1 MTAIL
6 FIMKAAGDYFLTF
19 HVQKNQLT
27 LIKAQQ
33 NAIKCNKGWAGELQ
47 NLQAVAV

>member
-1 MTAIL
+1 
-6 FIMKAAGDYFLTF
+6 MKAAGVYFLTF

-33 NAIKCNKGWAGELQ
+33 NASKCNKGSAVGLQ
-47 NLQAVAV
+47 NLQGVAG